1 MSNLFFLKKREWI
14 FEIKK
19 KKNKKN
25 TKCLAEG
32 PCPGLSRAL
41 LCVAYVWAPLQPCWP
56 SLLFLWFARFP
67 GCFVVVW
74 RPAKTPCLPPPDA
87 RAPRSADSAHTRPS
101 FVRFLAASVSAA
113 ITKPTLM
120 EIESGSFWWTISVQQ
135 LASMEFNSAL
145 NLPLPI
151 SYKARSHT
159 LLPCSLLF
167 SYSPAPTRT
176 PVAHSPNR
184 RPWHRQSR
192 RSPVRRRP
200 EVSSLSPIGVDL
212 ASTRHLCLLL
222 SITTRSLLVAPS
234 RGR

>member
-74 RPAKTPCLPPPDA
+74 RPAKTPCLPSPDA
-87 RAPRSADSAHTRPS
+87 RAPRSADSARTRPP
-101 FVRFLAASVSAA
+101 FVRFLAASVSAV

-120 EIESGSFWWTISVQQ
+120 EIENGSFWWTISVQQ

-145 NLPLPI
+145 NLPLALPARPI
-151 SYKARSHT
+151 KRSLHLAELHLASLPTHT
-159 LLPCSLLF
+159 S
-167 SYSPAPTRT
+167 SSSSPAVFVSFTADRNSEAD
-176 PVAHSPNR
+176 VASR
-184 RPWHRQSR
+184 RP
-192 RSPVRRRP
+192 SP
-200 EVSSLSPIGVDL
+200 D
-212 ASTRHLCLLL
+212 TR
-222 SITTRSLLVAPS
+222 
-234 RGR
+234 